1 MWGKG
6 GGGVGAIQTKAAF
19 AQTTP
24 PPLFPRNVFRSGF
37 FFRCVGKRDELLDLG
52 LSPIPPG
59 EREEKIIICTHSKT
73 SERPNN
79 DFPRKTKEGKS
90 GGGEES

>member
-1 MWGKG
+1 MLSKQRLYLLKRRLLLFFR
-6 GGGVGAIQTKAAF
+6 VMYF
-19 AQTTP
+19 A
-24 PPLFPRNVFRSGF
+24 LDF

-90 GGGEES
+90 GSGEES